1 MHEIRYRH
9 ESGKVPPSLETVPLL
24 HSLGDTTMDSLLSQA
39 VILECERGDTL
50 IEEGDDSKFFCI
62 LLKGAV
68 DIIKEGEKVN
78 RINDSGEIVGE
89 MALVT
94 ENPRSAS
101 VVAASHVY
109 CLKIEPDFLEKL
121 GEAERAGFF
130 AKLYQ
135 FVVKLLG
142 ERLEES
148 SRRIA
153 QLEEQV
159 ATFSGAPKDGGDDS
173 GDERVY
179 RI

>member
-1 MHEIRYRH
+1 MREIRYHH
-9 ESGKVPPSLETVPLL
+9 ESGKVPPSLEEVPLL
-24 HSLGDTTMDSLLSQA
+24 HSLGDATMDRLLSQA

-50 IEEGDDSKFFCI
+50 IEEGDDSKFFCV

-78 RINDSGEIVGE
+78 RIHDSGEIIGE
-89 MALVT
+89 MALAT

-101 VVAASHVY
+101 VVAATHVY

-121 GEAERAGFF
+121 GETERAGFF

-135 FVVKLLG
+135 FVAKLLG

-148 SRRIA
+148 SKRIA
-153 QLEEQV
+153 QLEEQI
-159 ATFSGAPKDGGDDS
+159 ATFSGVVKDGGDSD
-173 GDERVY
+173 DERVY